1 MKYGESTFDILY
13 LIFAILTGV
22 LILIKRRNKNDILM
36 GTAALIL
43 GIGDSFHLVPR
54 VLNYFIDSDFTWYLG
69 FGKLVTSITMTV
81 FYILVFLLYKSV
93 YNKDDKS
100 TKTVGITL
108 YILAALRVLICL
120 LPDNNW
126 FTGEGTVLWGVLRNL
141 PFIVIGGMIVYLYF
155 RVRKED
161 KYLSRLWLYTL
172 LSFLFYIPVA
182 VFAPLL
188 PILGMLMLPKTICY
202 ILMLISFIRKQKN
215 G

>member
-1 MKYGESTFDILY
+1 MVSGLRQARDIHH
-13 LIFAILTGV
+13 
-22 LILIKRRNKNDILM
+22 D
-36 GTAALIL
+36 
-43 GIGDSFHLVPR
+43 D
-54 VLNYFIDSDFTWYLG
+54 
-69 FGKLVTSITMTV
+69 
-81 FYILVFLLYKSV
+81 LVFLLYKSV

-120 LPDNNW
+120 LPGNNW